1 MRGKASALGCLVAAT
16 TIGLLLASA
25 ASAHPVTSCIKQT
38 AAAAQ
43 RAGADADFEDWNI
56 LVLHRSAK
64 VLQPLLDQMIRC
76 VAKVL
81 PEQTDRVRAPGL
93 DSEHYWYRSSDK
105 MWCRSTG
112 KVGILGGNSAQRDD
126 HSFYLVCNGP

>member
-1 MRGKASALGCLVAAT
+1 MRGKTSALGCLVAAT
-16 TIGLLLASA
+16 AIGFLSASA
-25 ASAHPVTSCIKQT
+25 ASAHPVTSCINQT

-56 LVLHRSAK
+56 LVVHPSAK

-76 VAKVL
+76 VARIL
-81 PEQTDRVRAPGL
+81 PEQTDRAGAPGQ
-93 DSEHYWYRSSDK
+93 DSQHFWYRSSDK
-105 MWCRSTG
+105 AWCRSTG

-126 HSFYLVCNGP
+126 HSFFLVCNSQ